1 MVKWCEMAT
10 FSFQL
15 EFRTMR
21 NESAL
26 QIDTDLWCL
35 WLMFCWASCG
45 KSVDFG
51 FWKEVVELY
60 KHVHHISST
69 PVITSEVRISK
80 SGRLRVVW
88 NVFSI
93 ASWQKTHVFHG
104 CKNGKSR
111 HLKVHG
117 AFQWVHPDPAA
128 AKDHL
133 PKHAAASRL
142 ASRCWNPSPPNGPT
156 LLPMSTGMIFQPLFL
171 RWIAQMR
178 TPYPIWWRS
187 LLTSRDIDG
196 ISFIKLCPCRSRFD
210 TRSFRRNEARV
221 VCVEPRLTKW
231 ILPNHIKKPITGPR
245 KFPQLAENRVIF
257 RKCSWH
263 CKHKKPVSRC
273 IISFDPQGKY
283 RMQFLG
289 PDWWLW

>member
-1 MVKWCEMAT
+1 MAT
-10 FSFQL
+10 LSFQL
-15 EFRTMR
+15 EFRTIR

-60 KHVHHISST
+60 KHVHHISSKHM
-69 PVITSEVRISK
+69 ITSEVRISK
-80 SGRLRVVW
+80 SGRLRVVG

-142 ASRCWNPSPPNGPT
+142 ASRCWNPSPPMGQRC
-156 LLPMSTGMIFQPLFL
+156 F
-171 RWIAQMR
+171 
-178 TPYPIWWRS
+178 
-187 LLTSRDIDG
+187 
-196 ISFIKLCPCRSRFD
+196 PCQQ
-210 TRSFRRNEARV
+210 V
-221 VCVEPRLTKW
+221 
-231 ILPNHIKKPITGPR
+231 
-245 KFPQLAENRVIF
+245 
-257 RKCSWH
+257 
-263 CKHKKPVSRC
+263 
-273 IISFDPQGKY
+273 
-283 RMQFLG
+283 
-289 PDWWLW
+289 